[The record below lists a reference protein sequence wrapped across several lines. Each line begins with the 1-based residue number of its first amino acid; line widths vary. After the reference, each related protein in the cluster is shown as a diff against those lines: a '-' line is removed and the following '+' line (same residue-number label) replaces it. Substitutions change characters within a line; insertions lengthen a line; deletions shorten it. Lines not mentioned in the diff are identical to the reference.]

1 MTTDVVNVR
10 RALFSVSDKA
20 GVVEFARALA
30 ERGVEIVS
38 TGGTSRALAAA
49 GIKVTPIEDVTKFPE
64 MMDGRVKTLHP
75 MVHGGLLAVRN
86 NAEHA
91 AAMERHGIKAID
103 LVCINLYPFRETI
116 AKPGVSHEE
125 AIENIDIGGPS
136 MVRSAAKNHE
146 FVVVVT
152 SPSQYAAVTAE
163 LGASG
168 GTSMKLRE
176 RLAAEAFAMT
186 AEYDA
191 AIAAY
196 MSRVTGS
203 ASGENTS
210 ATAGFPQ
217 RLGLSFE
224 RVETMRYGENPHQ
237 AAALYRGGSSEGSSV
252 VTARKLHGK
261 ELGYNNVADAAAALD
276 LAGALGAMKR
286 GGGVGACVIK
296 HANPCGAAIAPTVL
310 GAVEAALAGDPVA
323 AFGGIFACS
332 GVIDLM
338 TAERLCQ
345 KDVFAEVV
353 VAQGFEPDA
362 LAALQKRWANVRL
375 LAVGEVMPPAKKS
388 WMYRSITGGMLVQ
401 ERDLLDPAPGSWR
414 HAAGPKPNAAQLEA
428 AAAVELMV
436 RAMSSN
442 AIAIGGVDGAA
453 MRLFGGGV
461 GQVDRVTAC
470 RLAVEKAG
478 AKAKGAVCVSDAFF
492 PFPDGPRV
500 LMDAGVSMIVHA
512 GGSKRDEET
521 FALCNERGV
530 TCMVTG
536 VRRFKH

>member
-1 MTTDVVNVR
+1 MSGDVVKVR

-38 TGGTSRALAAA
+38 TGGTSKALAAA

-75 MVHGGLLAVRN
+75 MVHGGLLAVRD
-86 NAEHA
+86 NAEHM
-91 AAMERHGIKAID
+91 AAMERHGIRAID

-116 AKPGVSHEE
+116 ARPGVSHQE

-136 MVRSAAKNHE
+136 MVRSAAKNHA

-152 SPSQYAAVTAE
+152 RPEQYGLVTAE
-163 LGASG
+163 LAASG

-176 RLAAEAFAMT
+176 QLAAEAFAMT

-191 AIAAY
+191 AIAGY
-196 MSRVTGS
+196 MARTTGK
-203 ASGENTS
+203 
-210 ATAGFPQ
+210 AGQKEAAAFPE
-217 RLGLSFE
+217 RLNLSFE
-224 RVETMRYGENPHQ
+224 KIESMRYGENPHQ
-237 AAALYRGGSSEGSSV
+237 AAALYRGGGGEGSSV

-286 GGGVGACVIK
+286 GRGGGIGACVIK

-310 GAVEAALAGDPVA
+310 GAVEAALAGDPIA

-332 GVIDLM
+332 GVIDLA

-353 VAQGFEPDA
+353 VAQDFAPDA

-375 LAVGEVMPPAKKS
+375 LAVGEVTPPAKKS

-401 ERDLLDPAPGSWR
+401 ERDLLDPAPESWR
-414 HAAGPKPNAAQLEA
+414 HAAGPKPSLAQLDA
-428 AAAVELMV
+428 VAAVELMV

-442 AIAIGGVDGAA
+442 AVAIGGVDGGA

-478 AKAKGAVCVSDAFF
+478 ARAKGAVCVSDAFF

-500 LMDAGVSMIVHA
+500 LMDAGVAMIVHA